1 MLNTV
6 AYNDCW
12 FYFELFKCCHFF
24 RSGLQEM
31 QNVYERWLSCSEDWA
46 KSSWAVSLTTKSKEK
61 KRGARR
67 WMTRAQISKKYE
79 SDEKMKPE
87 FAHQRE
93 EHPDVPWR
101 KEPYLKTV
109 NQPSFVAPISKNP
122 IKVSAHTHTRVTKQ
136 LFPRLGW
143 FDRSIILDQFIER
156 SIETYHFSS
165 HLSVNQLLS
174 LSLFLSCA
182 KDMQLFLVWDD
193 ESEEHLD
200 STILSNS
207 HTSFDQGG
215 QRNKRRKVSS
225 SSDSEEMG
233 FLFAWMVLASSPWS
247 DTLPFSFTPSI
258 LYLLSWKNLHIKTK
272 PSQPFTYLPASAV
285 PED

>member
-122 IKVSAHTHTRVTKQ
+122 IKVSAHTHTHEWLNSCSPDWVDLIAQ
-136 LFPRLGW
+136 LSWINLSS
-143 FDRSIILDQFIER
+143 DRSR
-156 SIETYHFSS
+156 
-165 HLSVNQLLS
+165 
-174 LSLFLSCA
+174 
-182 KDMQLFLVWDD
+182 
-193 ESEEHLD
+193 
-200 STILSNS
+200 
-207 HTSFDQGG
+207 
-215 QRNKRRKVSS
+215 
-225 SSDSEEMG
+225 
-233 FLFAWMVLASSPWS
+233 
-247 DTLPFSFTPSI
+247 
-258 LYLLSWKNLHIKTK
+258 HIT
-272 PSQPFTYLPASAV
+272 FHRI
-285 PED
+285 